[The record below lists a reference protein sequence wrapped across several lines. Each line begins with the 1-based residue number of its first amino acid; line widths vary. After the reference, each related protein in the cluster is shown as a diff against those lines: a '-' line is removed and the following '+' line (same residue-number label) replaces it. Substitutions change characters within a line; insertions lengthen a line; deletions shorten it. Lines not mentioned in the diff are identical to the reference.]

1 LQEELKINYIKMEIG
16 LNHYL
21 VLSAILFGLGLFAMI
36 TRRNAILVL
45 MGIEL
50 ILNAANINLVAFSHF
65 GGLGVD
71 GQVLTIFVMIL
82 AVAEAAVALGI
93 VLNLYNNFAT
103 VDVDEANTM
112 KD

>member
-1 LQEELKINYIKMEIG
+1 MEIA

-21 VLSAILFGLGLFAMI
+21 VLAAILFGLGLFALI
-36 TRRNAILVL
+36 SRRNAVLIL

-50 ILNAANINLVAFSHF
+50 ILNAANINLIAFSYYN
-65 GGLGVD
+65 GLGVD
-71 GQVLTIFVMIL
+71 GHVLSIFVMIL

-93 VLNLYNNFAT
+93 VLNLYNNFST
-103 VDVDEANTM
+103 VDVDEANTL

>member
-1 LQEELKINYIKMEIG
+1 MEIG

-21 VLSAILFGLGLFAMI
+21 VLGAILFGLGLFAMI
-36 TRRNAILVL
+36 TRKNAILVL

-50 ILNAANINLVAFSHF
+50 VLNAANINLIAFSHY

-71 GQVLTIFVMIL
+71 GQVLSIFVIIL

-103 VDVDEANTM
+103 VNVDEANTM

>member
-1 LQEELKINYIKMEIG
+1 MEIG

-21 VLSAILFGLGLFAMI
+21 ALGAILFGLGLFAMI
-36 TRRNAILVL
+36 SRRNAILVL

-50 ILNAANINLVAFSHF
+50 ILNAANINLVAFSRYN
-65 GGLGVD
+65 GLGVD
-71 GQVLTIFVMIL
+71 GQVVSIFVIIL
-82 AVAEAAVALGI
+82 AVAEAAIALGI

-103 VDVDEANTM
+103 VDIDEANTM